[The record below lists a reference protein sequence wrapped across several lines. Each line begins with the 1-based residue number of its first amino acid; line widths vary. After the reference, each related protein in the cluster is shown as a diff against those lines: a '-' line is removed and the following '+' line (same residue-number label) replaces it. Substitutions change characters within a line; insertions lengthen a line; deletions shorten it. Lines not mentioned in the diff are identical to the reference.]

1 MKWTSIKCELPQLNK
16 KVLVYCGDDN
26 FFISQLTDMND
37 FYKQFPKITSPPKKD
52 LYKKGIRFHSVGL
65 SCQSL
70 VTHWID
76 IPEFVIDKG
85 I

>member
-37 FYKQFPKITSPPKKD
+37 FYKQFPKITCPPKKD
-52 LYKKGIRFHSVGL
+52 
-65 SCQSL
+65 
-70 VTHWID
+70 
-76 IPEFVIDKG
+76 
-85 I
+85 